1 MTILQQSENEII
13 AEKWEIGIDIGGT
26 FTDIVCR
33 SSDGAFLTLKTP
45 TTREDPSIAVLK
57 TLNALALDGVLSL
70 GDIARFT
77 HGTTVATNAVLER
90 KGARVGVIMTKGFRD
105 VLEIGR
111 QSRRQ
116 MYEPIVTT
124 QTPVFLAPRS
134 MRREVP
140 ERIARDGAVITPLDE
155 GDLRMVVAELVDA
168 GAEALSIVFL
178 FSFVNK
184 SHELRARDLIRQWHP
199 NLTLSISS
207 DVDPNFREYE
217 RAVTTTFDAYVKPCV
232 DKYIENLETEL
243 TKAGITAP
251 LQIIQSRGGLTSASV
266 ARLRPIRLFLS
277 GPAGGVIGG
286 RIVGA
291 ASNISN
297 LLTVDVGGTSADI
310 ALISDNKPLL
320 RQEGVIDSFPIRV
333 AMVDVNTLGAGGG
346 SIARIDAAGG
356 LRVGP
361 DSAGSNPGPACYGQ
375 GGENATVTDASIV
388 LGYIDPQN
396 FAGGTFKLDPALAE
410 RVVEDGIAKPLG
422 MSKYEAA
429 LGIHR
434 VLNARMV
441 EGIRLVSVQ
450 QGIDPR
456 GFTLVPLGGAGGLH
470 ATPLAAEL
478 GMSRVLVP
486 PVPGVLAAA
495 GLLAAPVQ
503 HEVSTAC
510 SMPLDGLDVKAVREV
525 LNDLDA
531 EASGLMSHENV
542 SPESIDITYSA
553 DVRFIGQSYNL
564 VVPFRFSETKL
575 AAAIYSSFLEAHEC
589 VYGHATELP
598 AQIVGF
604 RVVHQSGG
612 SETIDNMRLPISDGP
627 IQIGTRQIYVTGA
640 TGPVDAAVLERS
652 AMPVGYTFSGPAIV
666 QQADTTTL
674 VEPDWTGRIEDSFNL
689 ILERKN

>member
-1 MTILQQSENEII
+1 MTERPAAN
-13 AEKWEIGIDIGGT
+13 WEIGIDIGGT
-26 FTDIVCR
+26 FTDVVCR
-33 SSDGAFLTLKTP
+33 SSDGRFITLKTP

-57 TLNALALDGVLSL
+57 TLNALASDGVLTL
-70 GDIARFT
+70 AAIGRFT

-134 MRREVP
+134 MRREVA
-140 ERIARDGAVITPLDE
+140 ERISRDGTVITPLDE
-155 GDLRMVVAELVDA
+155 DGLRAVVTELVEA

-184 SHELRARDLIRQWHP
+184 SHELRARDLIRQWYP

-217 RAVTTTFDAYVKPCV
+217 RTVTTTFDAYVKPCV
-232 DKYIENLETEL
+232 DQYIENLETEL
-243 TKAGITAP
+243 AKAGVTAP
-251 LQIIQSRGGLTSASV
+251 LQIIQSRGGLTAATV
-266 ARLRPIRLFLS
+266 ARQRPIRLFLS

-320 RQEGVIDSFPIRV
+320 RQEGLIDGFPIRV

-361 DSAGSNPGPACYGQ
+361 DSAGSNPGPACYGR
-375 GGENATVTDASIV
+375 GGENATVTDASVV
-388 LGYIDPQN
+388 LGYIDPEY

-422 MSKYEAA
+422 MNKYEAA

-470 ATPLAAEL
+470 ATSLAAEL

-510 SMPLDGLDVKAVREV
+510 SMPLDGLDAKAVRGI
-525 LNDLDA
+525 LDDLDT
-531 EASGLMSHENV
+531 EAAGLMSHENV
-542 SPESIDITYSA
+542 SPDSIEITYAA

-564 VVPFRFSETKL
+564 VVPFEFTGTKL
-575 AAAIYSSFLEAHEC
+575 AAAIYASFLEAHER
-589 VYGHATELP
+589 VYGHASELP
-598 AQIVGF
+598 AQIVGL

-612 SETIDNMRLPISDGP
+612 SETIDNMRLPVSDGP
-627 IQIGTRQIYVTGA
+627 IQIGTRQIYVTGSA
-640 TGPVDAAVLERS
+640 GPVEAAVLERS
-652 AMPVGYTFSGPAIV
+652 AMPVGYTFSGPAII